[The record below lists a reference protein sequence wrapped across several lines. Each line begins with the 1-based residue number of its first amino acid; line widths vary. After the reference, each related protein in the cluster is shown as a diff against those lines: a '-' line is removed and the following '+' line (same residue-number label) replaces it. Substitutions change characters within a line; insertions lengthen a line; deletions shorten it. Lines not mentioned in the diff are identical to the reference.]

1 MGKRPPRS
9 ERLVTSRSSRRP
21 PLAWSE
27 ARSSWGSRWAWGA
40 MTPDPSVGRPRG
52 AAETLLKPVQTNE
65 LGRTVI
71 SAATGKADCHAFKP
85 LSRSSYPITQR
96 GRDNGRMAAASNVVI
111 EAMGDSTDVALAAG
125 GDRQAFERL
134 YRTHS
139 TRVFSLCARMSGS
152 RTRGEELTQDVFVRT
167 WEKLPQF
174 RGDSAFST
182 WLHRLAVNVV
192 LNARKSEGKRASRT
206 DQGDVDDERWDE
218 AARAPM
224 YIERMDLAQA
234 ISKLP
239 AGARKVFVLHD
250 VEGYK
255 HEEIAEMM
263 GITSGGSKAQL
274 HRARLLLREA
284 LER

>member
-1 MGKRPPRS
+1 
-9 ERLVTSRSSRRP
+9 
-21 PLAWSE
+21 
-27 ARSSWGSRWAWGA
+27 
-40 MTPDPSVGRPRG
+40 
-52 AAETLLKPVQTNE
+52 
-65 LGRTVI
+65 
-71 SAATGKADCHAFKP
+71 
-85 LSRSSYPITQR
+85 
-96 GRDNGRMAAASNVVI
+96 MAAASNLARKAVS
-111 EAMGDSTDVALAAG
+111 DSTDVALAAG

-152 RTRGEELTQDVFVRT
+152 RTKGEELTQDVFVRT

-174 RGDSAFST
+174 RGESAFST

-192 LNARKSEGKRASRT
+192 LNARKSEGKLASRT
-206 DQGDVDDERWDE
+206 DQSEEDKEPWDQV
-218 AARAPM
+218 ARAPM
-224 YIERMDLAQA
+224 HIERMDLTNA
-234 ISKLP
+234 IAKLP
-239 AGARKVFVLHD
+239 AGARNIFVLHD

>member
-1 MGKRPPRS
+1 M
-9 ERLVTSRSSRRP
+9 
-21 PLAWSE
+21 LA
-27 ARSSWGSRWAWGA
+27 ANAVRV
-40 MTPDPSVGRPRG
+40 P
-52 AAETLLKPVQTNE
+52 
-65 LGRTVI
+65 
-71 SAATGKADCHAFKP
+71 
-85 LSRSSYPITQR
+85 
-96 GRDNGRMAAASNVVI
+96 
-111 EAMGDSTDVALAAG
+111 MGDSTDVALAAA

-134 YRTHS
+134 YQVHAN
-139 TRVFSLCARMSGS
+139 RVYSLCTRMSGS
-152 RTRGEELTQDVFVRT
+152 RSMGEELTQDVFVRT

-174 RGDSAFST
+174 RGESAFST

-192 LNARKSEGKRASRT
+192 LNARKTEGKLASRT
-206 DQGDVDDERWDE
+206 EQSDVEDDRRDE
-218 AARAPM
+218 MARAPLH
-224 YIERMDLAQA
+224 IERMDLQQA

-239 AGARKVFVLHD
+239 PGARRVFVLHD

>member
-1 MGKRPPRS
+1 
-9 ERLVTSRSSRRP
+9 
-21 PLAWSE
+21 
-27 ARSSWGSRWAWGA
+27 
-40 MTPDPSVGRPRG
+40 
-52 AAETLLKPVQTNE
+52 
-65 LGRTVI
+65 
-71 SAATGKADCHAFKP
+71 
-85 LSRSSYPITQR
+85 
-96 GRDNGRMAAASNVVI
+96 MAAGSNVVPVP
-111 EAMGDSTDVALAAG
+111 MGDSTDVDLAAA

-134 YRTHS
+134 YRSHAN
-139 TRVFSLCARMSGS
+139 RVYSLCTRMSGS
-152 RTRGEELTQDVFVRT
+152 RTKGEELTQDVFVRT

-174 RGDSAFST
+174 RGESAFST

-192 LNARKSEGKRASRT
+192 LNARKTEGKAASRT
-206 DQGDVDDERWDE
+206 DEGDVGDDRWEE

-224 YIERMDLAQA
+224 HIERMDLAQA
-234 ISKLP
+234 IAKLP